1 MKQDLEQG
9 AKDASFGL
17 WYKFVDS
24 VKKIP
29 AKYKTLAGVG
39 LFALSSTAAE
49 SSTLQNAEKDDTHS
63 EMHTDVSSVVNDDK
77 TITFADATKS
87 LNVKAGD
94 KYKGVNMKFAEM
106 DAPDLGHL
114 FESGMDPYIMGKN
127 SKGVRQYLGLYQMD
141 IGGTMQT
148 FLFGMKDKDKTVWKG
163 VAKDYPKLAALG
175 KTEAARRSS
184 GFTKMFG
191 DLSKTKDFRHKM
203 DEYMR
208 IVKYEPVYEALRQI
222 DGLDFDKRGKVFL
235 GTVMSA
241 ANQSPS
247 PKVISAIYKQ
257 ALARA
262 KAEASKHKR
271 QVTTADIIK
280 QSYEVRK
287 EKWGLKS
294 RYTEECRLALD
305 WQKFED
311 VMGKIHKEREKHLKK
326 TAELRNS
333 LKEMTPFTPVST
345 LVAHKPEKI
354 KIAKIPPQMMKKVK
368 EKKGRR

>member
-1 MKQDLEQG
+1 MKKDLKQDAKG
-9 AKDASFGL
+9 ASLKL
-17 WYKFVDS
+17 WHKLIDS

-29 AKYKTLAGVG
+29 AKCKTLAGVG

-148 FLFGMKDKDKTVWKG
+148 FLFGLKDKDKVVWKG
-163 VAKDYPKLAALG
+163 IAKDYPKLASLG

-184 GFTKMFG
+184 AFTKMFG

-208 IVKYEPVYEALRQI
+208 IVKYEPVYAALRQI

-235 GTVMSA
+235 STVMSA
-241 ANQSPS
+241 ANQNPS
-247 PKVISAIYKQ
+247 PKVISTIYKQ
-257 ALARA
+257 ALIRA
-262 KAEASKHKR
+262 KADASKHKR
-271 QVTTADIIK
+271 KVTTADIIR

-287 EKWGLKS
+287 ERWGLKS

-311 VMGKIHKEREKHLKK
+311 VMSKIHREREKHLKK

-333 LKEMTPFTPVST
+333 LKEIIPFSPVST
-345 LVAHKPEKI
+345 LVVHKPEKI
-354 KIAKIPPQMMKKVK
+354 KIAKIPPQVIKNVK
-368 EKKGRR
+368 EKKGRG

>member
-1 MKQDLEQG
+1 MK
-9 AKDASFGL
+9 KDVRHDVQEASLGL
-17 WYKFVDS
+17 WNKFVKT

-29 AKYKTLAGVG
+29 AKYKAFIGAG
-39 LFALSSTAAE
+39 LFTLSSAAE
-49 SSTLQNAEKDDTHS
+49 TPAVPHVDKEDTAKELHVDATASISADNTL
-63 EMHTDVSSVVNDDK
+63 
-77 TITFADATKS
+77 TFADAAKS

-106 DAPDLGHL
+106 EAPDLGHL

-148 FLFGMKDKDKTVWKG
+148 FLFGLKDKDKVVWKG
-163 VAKDYPKLAALG
+163 IAKDYPKLASLG

-184 GFTKMFG
+184 TFTKMFG

-208 IVKYEPVYEALRQI
+208 IVKYEPVYAALRQI

-235 GTVMSA
+235 STVMSA
-241 ANQSPS
+241 ANQNPS
-247 PKVISAIYKQ
+247 PKVISTIYKQ
-257 ALARA
+257 ALIRA
-262 KAEASKHKR
+262 KADASKHKR
-271 QVTTADIIK
+271 KVTTADIIR

-287 EKWGLKS
+287 ERWGLKS

-311 VMGKIHKEREKHLKK
+311 VMSKIHREREKHLKK

-333 LKEMTPFTPVST
+333 LKEMTPFSPVST
-345 LVAHKPEKI
+345 LVVHKPEKI
-354 KIAKIPPQMMKKVK
+354 KITKIPPQVIKNVKV
-368 EKKGRR
+368 KKGRG

>member
-1 MKQDLEQG
+1 MKKDWK
-9 AKDASFGL
+9 KDAKEASLKL
-17 WYKFVDS
+17 WNKLVDG

-49 SSTLQNAEKDDTHS
+49 SSVAPETDKDDAHS
-63 EMHTDVSSVVNDDK
+63 EMRVDVSTSKKSGK
-77 TITFADATKS
+77 TITFADASKT

-114 FESGMDPYIMGKN
+114 FESGMDPYVMGKN

-148 FLFGMKDKDKTVWKG
+148 FLFGLKNKDKTLWEG

-262 KAEASKHKR
+262 KADASRHKR
-271 QVTTADIIK
+271 KVTTADIIK

-287 EKWGLKS
+287 EKWGLRS

-311 VMGKIHKEREKHLKK
+311 VMGKIHQEREKHLRK
-326 TAELRNS
+326 TAELRNF

-345 LVAHKPEKI
+345 LVAHQPEKI
-354 KIAKIPPQMMKKVK
+354 KISKLSPQLMKKVK
-368 EKKGRR
+368 DKKSRG